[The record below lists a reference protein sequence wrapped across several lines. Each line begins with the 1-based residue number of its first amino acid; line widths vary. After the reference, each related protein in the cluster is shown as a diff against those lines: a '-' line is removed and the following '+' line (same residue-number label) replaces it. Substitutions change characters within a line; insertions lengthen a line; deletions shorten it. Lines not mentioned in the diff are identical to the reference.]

1 MSGMRDYWSYDAI
14 QFPRLIAEID
24 AMEPPLNDHQID
36 QIVATTRLL
45 PGAIGR
51 VVRKAVRNWEE
62 VVRLSSGL
70 KKKRW
75 LVPETIK
82 LDRRF
87 ARLLYGIYQSG
98 LSQGQWAFLMES
110 MDLPLDGV
118 KELFSRAADAYE
130 KELEI

>member
-1 MSGMRDYWSYDAI
+1 MSYWEYDAI
-14 QFPRLIAEID
+14 QFPRLIAEIE

-36 QIVATTRLL
+36 QIVATTGLL

-51 VVRKAVRNWEE
+51 VVRKAVRIWEE

-98 LSQGQWAFLMES
+98 LSHDQWAFLMES

-118 KELFSRAADAYE
+118 KELFFRAADAYE
-130 KELEI
+130 KELGV